1 MAFCEDAPGV
11 PSSISIPVFVERPSI
26 SEYFFNML
34 VPYPHFCQHLGD
46 GVTLSN
52 TPEQLNVVDEEI
64 IPLSIPAIIV
74 HGL

>member
-1 MAFCEDAPGV
+1 MSPFLPT
-11 PSSISIPVFVERPSI
+11 SR
-26 SEYFFNML
+26 
-34 VPYPHFCQHLGD
+34 

>member
-1 MAFCEDAPGV
+1 MAVTGV
-11 PSSISIPVFVERPSI
+11 SLPC
-26 SEYFFNML
+26 
-34 VPYPHFCQHLGD
+34 PHFCQHLGD

>member
-1 MAFCEDAPGV
+1 MSPFLPT
-11 PSSISIPVFVERPSI
+11 SR
-26 SEYFFNML
+26 
-34 VPYPHFCQHLGD
+34 D